1 MRCEL
6 GIRRNA
12 CMLRTIVNIIT
23 SLFSSTNLFHYL
35 AYLRVFFRG
44 IPTATLQCNN
54 ITSVRASL
62 GNESVPK
69 IVINNTINLCF
80 KTTILI
86 LVISIRNSF
95 RVLFGKI
102 ACVYFI

>member
-1 MRCEL
+1 
-6 GIRRNA
+6 
-12 CMLRTIVNIIT
+12 MLRTIVNIIT

-44 IPTATLQCNN
+44 IPAPTLQCNN
-54 ITSVRASL
+54 ITSVGLRASL